1 MVVRSTNLAN
11 ETCYHGLRMTADE
24 FLALPESQERYELVD
39 GVAIMAP
46 SPSFEHQD
54 LVLEIAC
61 QLRVFLQDH
70 PIGCVVTEVDVRLR
84 DDLVYRPDIV
94 YVSSSTRAR
103 IHGAVTEPPELVV
116 EVVSPGAAK
125 RDLVEKRRDYERAGV
140 AEYWVID
147 LQSREMHFW
156 GHENGRYATMPV
168 AGDGFRSKA
177 VPGFAL
183 RLDLVRA
190 LF

>member
-1 MVVRSTNLAN
+1 MVVRSTTRAN
-11 ETCYHGLRMTADE
+11 DLCYHGLRMTADE
-24 FLALPESQERYELVD
+24 YLALPETESRYELVD

-54 LVLEIAC
+54 IVLEIAC
-61 QLRVFLQDH
+61 QLRVFLQAN
-70 PIGCVVTEVDVRLR
+70 PIGSVVTEVDVRLR

-94 YVSSSTRAR
+94 YLGNATRSR
-103 IHGAVTEPPELVV
+103 IQCAVTEVPELVG

-147 LQSREMHFW
+147 PQAGELHFFAI
-156 GHENGRYATMPV
+156 ENGRYAALP
-168 AGDGFRSKA
+168 GDGDTFVSRA
-177 VPGFAL
+177 VPGFVL
-183 RLDLVRA
+183 RLDVIRA